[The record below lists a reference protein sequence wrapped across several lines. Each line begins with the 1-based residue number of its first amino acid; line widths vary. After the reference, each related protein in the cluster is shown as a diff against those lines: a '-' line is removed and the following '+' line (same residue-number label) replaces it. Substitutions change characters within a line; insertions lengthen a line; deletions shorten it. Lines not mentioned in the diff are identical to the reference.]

1 MKVLISFLQNTGR
14 PWDLFIVS
22 GYLFLFLFMCSGHPW
37 QFFIACWTWCIK
49 NKFVDMTHPVMI
61 YSFKEESLSL
71 CCANRGVVESSNPIK
86 ILLKWGWFEALISLR
101 QSLNCLWP
109 FRVLIWNSFY
119 QHQWQEITVTLW
131 QKWSVSLGEPSSPPG
146 LQWEVRQ
153 EAVCTVRRYR
163 LPSAVGWRRRAR
175 ENGSRGRRHA
185 WVTLCCGICT
195 TAAWWIIT
203 ARPVPA
209 VTHGLQGNCHAVKA
223 LILLVSEL
231 LGSRGPIVTAVTLVP
246 SQAPS
251 RERSVEFKL
260 NAFECSAQ
268 PVTARHLFEVSD
280 SINI

>member
-1 MKVLISFLQNTGR
+1 MASGCHVEQNTHRIFLPLQNVLLD
-14 PWDLFIVS
+14 WVVLVLA
-22 GYLFLFLFMCSGHPW
+22 YLFPYWHNCFME
-37 QFFIACWTWCIK
+37 Q
-49 NKFVDMTHPVMI
+49 
-61 YSFKEESLSL
+61 
-71 CCANRGVVESSNPIK
+71 
-86 ILLKWGWFEALISLR
+86 
-101 QSLNCLWP
+101 
-109 FRVLIWNSFY
+109 SFY

-231 LGSRGPIVTAVTLVP
+231 LGSRGAIVTAVTLVP